1 MQRGNMEF
9 KNFENKLIV
18 EKITNYCIEN
28 NISTQKINSL
38 TAKLKFSKLN
48 EASPSAG
55 GNWNP
60 ANYMRTDANKYMWS
74 INKVQKNL
82 QQAINYLNL
91 VNTDLN
97 PASGTKNIFQKYK
110 VTLDPAK
117 QAELQNAV
125 SQLTSAIDQYSPA
138 VADSL
143 KQIGGQITGASNY
156 GDEQSFDFDAMF
168 PELKTN
174 GTLAQAFKTAYTT
187 AGTPF
192 PSDKQADLSR
202 ILLQSR
208 QNILKTFKVLD
219 ASKHGE
225 FIQKI
230 KTTVAEVI
238 TKFGTPAT
246 VANGYALLNTIV
258 GGTHTPTSNP
268 TKPILTDGTIKSLI
282 KGQGSL
288 HDEYKNALLDTTNF
302 PELKTIFEKIYDGK
316 NVSKM
321 SALIT
326 QAITKVPK
334 AAASVTTTTGADAGV
349 LRDLIDQIETIISHA

>member
-1 MQRGNMEF
+1 MEF

-28 NISTQKINSL
+28 NISTQKINAL
-38 TAKLKFSKLN
+38 IAKIKFGKLN
-48 EASPSAG
+48 EASPSVG

-60 ANYMRTDANKYMWS
+60 ANYMRTDANKYIWS

-156 GDEQSFDFDAMF
+156 GDEQSFSFDAMF

-174 GTLAQAFKTAYTT
+174 GTLEAAFKTAY
-187 AGTPF
+187 AGGGGALPD
-192 PSDKQADLSR
+192 DKKADLSR
-202 ILLQSR
+202 ILLTSR

-230 KTTVAEVI
+230 KAKIAEAI

-246 VANGYALLNTIV
+246 VADGYALINTIV
-258 GGTHTPTSNP
+258 SGNNTPTSNP
-268 TKPILTDGTIKSLI
+268 TKLPLVERTVKAILANPKLNQVYYNDLITTHLAEIAKLFEPVYDGNSLNVP
-282 KGQGSL
+282 KMRTL
-288 HDEYKNALLDTTNF
+288 
-302 PELKTIFEKIYDGK
+302 FEKAFL
-316 NVSKM
+316 NVPESL
-321 SALIT
+321 ANPPAP
-326 QAITKVPK
+326 AIAATAADPKVSDK
-334 AAASVTTTTGADAGV
+334 I
-349 LRDLIDQIETIISHA
+349 IDQIQAFFIS

>member
-1 MQRGNMEF
+1 MEF
-9 KNFENKLIV
+9 KNFENKLII
-18 EKITNYCIEN
+18 EKITNYCLEN
-28 NISTQKINSL
+28 NISTQKINAL
-38 TAKLKFSKLN
+38 TAKIKFGKLN
-48 EASPSAG
+48 EADSWTDWAG
-55 GNWNP
+55 EKIGTG
-60 ANYMRTDANKYMWS
+60 AGRYRKS
-74 INKVQKNL
+74 IRVVQDNL
-82 QQAINYLNL
+82 QKAMDYLKA
-91 VNTDLN
+91 VDADLN
-97 PASGTKNIFQKYK
+97 PRSGDNIFKKNK
-110 VTLDPAK
+110 VSLDTAK
-117 QAELQNAV
+117 QAELQTAV
-125 SQLTSAIDQYSPA
+125 SQLNGAIAQYSPV
-138 VADSL
+138 VANSL

-168 PELKTN
+168 PELKN
-174 GTLAQAFKTAYTT
+174 GGALAQAFAKAY
-187 AGTPF
+187 AGGGALPD
-192 PSDKQADLSR
+192 DKKADLSR
-202 ILLQSR
+202 ILLLSR

-238 TKFGTPAT
+238 TKFGNPAT
-246 VANGYALLNTIV
+246 VDAGYALLNTIV
-258 GGTHTPTSNP
+258 GGTHTPTPTSNP

-288 HDEYKNALLDTTNF
+288 HDEYKNALLDITNF

-326 QAITKVPK
+326 QAIAKVPK
-334 AAASVTTTTGADAGV
+334 AAASVTTTGADADV

>member
-1 MQRGNMEF
+1 M
-9 KNFENKLIV
+9 
-18 EKITNYCIEN
+18 
-28 NISTQKINSL
+28 
-38 TAKLKFSKLN
+38 
-48 EASPSAG
+48 
-55 GNWNP
+55 
-60 ANYMRTDANKYMWS
+60 
-74 INKVQKNL
+74 
-82 QQAINYLNL
+82 
-91 VNTDLN
+91 
-97 PASGTKNIFQKYK
+97 
-110 VTLDPAK
+110 
-117 QAELQNAV
+117 QNAV
-125 SQLTSAIDQYSPA
+125 SQLNGAIAQYGPMVTA
-138 VADSL
+138 SL
-143 KQIGGQITGASNY
+143 QKIGGQITGASNY

-174 GTLAQAFKTAYTT
+174 GTLEAAFKTAY
-187 AGTPF
+187 AGGGALPD
-192 PSDKQADLSR
+192 DKKADLSR

-246 VANGYALLNTIV
+246 VAAGYALLNTIV

-334 AAASVTTTTGADAGV
+334 AAASVTTTTTADAGV
-349 LRDLIDQIETIISHA
+349 LRDLIDQIETTISHA

>member
-1 MQRGNMEF
+1 MEF
-9 KNFENKLIV
+9 KNFENKLII

-28 NISTQKINSL
+28 NISAQKINAL
-38 TAKLKFSKLN
+38 TAKIKFGKLN
-48 EASPSAG
+48 ENAFTDWAGERIGTSG
-55 GNWNP
+55 GN
-60 ANYMRTDANKYMWS
+60 YRTS
-74 INKVQKNL
+74 IKVVQKNL

-91 VNTDLN
+91 VNADLN
-97 PASGTKNIFQKYK
+97 PVSGDNIFKKNK

-125 SQLTSAIDQYSPA
+125 SQLKTAINQYSPA

-143 KQIGGQITGASNY
+143 KQIGGQISGASNY

-192 PSDKQADLSR
+192 PSDKQADLNR
-202 ILLQSR
+202 ILLSSR
-208 QNILKTFKVLD
+208 KNILKTFKVLD

>member
-1 MQRGNMEF
+1 MEF
-9 KNFENKLIV
+9 KNFENKLII

-28 NISTQKINSL
+28 NISTQKINAL
-38 TAKLKFSKLN
+38 TAKIKFGKLN
-48 EASPSAG
+48 ENAFTDWAGETIGTSG
-55 GNWNP
+55 GN
-60 ANYMRTDANKYMWS
+60 YRTS
-74 INKVQKNL
+74 IKVVQKNL

-91 VNTDLN
+91 VNADLN
-97 PASGTKNIFQKYK
+97 PVSGDNIFKKNK

-125 SQLTSAIDQYSPA
+125 SQLKTAINQYSPA

-143 KQIGGQITGASNY
+143 KQIGGQISGASNY

-192 PSDKQADLSR
+192 PSDKQADLNR
-202 ILLQSR
+202 ILLSSR
-208 QNILKTFKVLD
+208 KNILKTFKVLD

>member
-1 MQRGNMEF
+1 MEF
-9 KNFENKLIV
+9 KNFENKLII
-18 EKITNYCIEN
+18 EKITNYCLEN
-28 NISTQKINSL
+28 NISTQKINAL
-38 TAKLKFSKLN
+38 TAKIKFGKLN

-60 ANYMRTDANKYMWS
+60 ANWIRTDANKYMWS

-174 GTLAQAFKTAYTT
+174 GTLEAAFKTAY
-187 AGTPF
+187 AGGAALPN
-192 PSDKQADLSR
+192 DKKADLSR
-202 ILLQSR
+202 ILLTSR
-208 QNILKTFKVLD
+208 KNILKTFKVLD

-230 KTTVAEVI
+230 KAKIAEAI
-238 TKFGTPAT
+238 TKFGTPTT
-246 VANGYALLNTIV
+246 VADGYALINTIV
-258 GGTHTPTSNP
+258 SGNNTPTSNP

-334 AAASVTTTTGADAGV
+334 AAASVTTTTTADAGV
-349 LRDLIDQIETIISHA
+349 LRDLIDQIETTISHA

>member
-1 MQRGNMEF
+1 MEF

-28 NISTQKINSL
+28 NISTQKINAL
-38 TAKLKFSKLN
+38 TAKIKFGKLN
-48 EASPSAG
+48 EASPSVG

-60 ANYMRTDANKYMWS
+60 ANWMRTDANKYMWS

-97 PASGTKNIFQKYK
+97 PDPASGTKNIFQKYK

-125 SQLTSAIDQYSPA
+125 SQLTSAINQYSPA

-143 KQIGGQITGASNY
+143 KQIGGQISGASNY

-168 PELKTN
+168 PELKTG
-174 GTLAQAFKTAYTT
+174 GTLETAFKTAY
-187 AGTPF
+187 AGGGALPD
-192 PSDKQADLSR
+192 DKKADLSR

-208 QNILKTFKVLD
+208 KNILKTFKVLD

-246 VANGYALLNTIV
+246 VAAGYALLNTIV

-268 TKPILTDGTIKSLI
+268 TKLPLVERTVKAIIANPKLNLVYYNDLITTHLAEIAKLFEPVYDGNSLNVP
-282 KGQGSL
+282 KMRTL
-288 HDEYKNALLDTTNF
+288 
-302 PELKTIFEKIYDGK
+302 FEKAFLSVPESLANPPAPATAATAADPK
-316 NVSKM
+316 VSDR
-321 SALIT
+321 I
-326 QAITKVPK
+326 
-334 AAASVTTTTGADAGV
+334 
-349 LRDLIDQIETIISHA
+349 IDQIQAFFS